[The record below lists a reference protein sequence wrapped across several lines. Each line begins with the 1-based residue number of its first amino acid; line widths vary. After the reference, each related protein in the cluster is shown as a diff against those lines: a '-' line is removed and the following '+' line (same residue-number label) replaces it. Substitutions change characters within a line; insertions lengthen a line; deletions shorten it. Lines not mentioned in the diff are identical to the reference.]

1 MRIRSGRENERPIS
15 IRYLPKVVSHF
26 SIIMSINY
34 AFDGSIIQEM
44 SRFLLNYGAKL
55 TKIL

>member
-1 MRIRSGRENERPIS
+1 
-15 IRYLPKVVSHF
+15 
-26 SIIMSINY
+26 MSINY